1 MNVIPF
7 FFFNYSLYEMFHYT
21 LVQLCMGKKI
31 NKQSWRKF
39 KVQSSAH
46 LYSFNSACK
55 VILQFTRSETLN
67 CQLNINSSYK
77 KLPVISGVSVIRLN
91 CFFIFAFLGLYVLK
105 AFF

>member
-1 MNVIPF
+1 M
-7 FFFNYSLYEMFHYT
+7 
-21 LVQLCMGKKI
+21 
-31 NKQSWRKF
+31 
-39 KVQSSAH
+39 QSSAH

-67 CQLNINSSYK
+67 RQLNINSSFK